1 MNTQL
6 GQTERAQKCHEH
18 FSQGIKLIETGK
30 YKESLSS
37 LRCSL
42 YALLQY
48 QQGKRNV
55 GTKEFLQGV
64 TEAGIYEQMARAWI
78 GLCDLYLAIG
88 YFNRWMEK
96 TAEEYGDSSLELG
109 RCYWKMGYFYD
120 KLDICIDKNPFDI
133 VNNPIDTH
141 RNDKAERYYLKAY
154 DILSK
159 KLDKDNSELSN
170 LRTEIINYYIF
181 HHLGMTFESGLWI
194 AIFAL
199 PLVAILS
206 ICILGFSVKAFFAII
221 ISEVIYLIGR
231 TIEAFICYRMD
242 VRYYSKQ
249 FR

>member
-1 MNTQL
+1 MNIQIEIL
-6 GQTERAQKCHEH
+6 ESAQKCCDSY
-18 FSQGIKLIETGK
+18 SQGIRLIETGD
-30 YKESLSS
+30 YKESLAS

-42 YALLQY
+42 HALLQC
-48 QQGKRNV
+48 QR
-55 GTKEFLQGV
+55 TKTDLDTKVLLQGI
-64 TEAGIYEQMARAWI
+64 TEASIYEQMAIAWI

-88 YFNRWMEK
+88 YLDRWIEK
-96 TAEEYGDSSLELG
+96 TAEEFGDNSLELG

-120 KLDICIDKNPFDI
+120 RLDKCIDKNPFDI

-141 RNDKAERYYLKAY
+141 RNNKAEGYYLKAY

-159 KLDKDNSELSN
+159 KLDKDGNELYN

-194 AIFAL
+194 AISAL
-199 PLVAILS
+199 PLVVILS

-221 ISEVIYLIGR
+221 ISEVIYLLCC

-242 VRYYSKQ
+242 VSHYGKLYR
-249 FR
+249 